1 MRVIIIF
8 ETEVE
13 RGFPAL
19 IMGERIAKL
28 ACCCPWKVAW
38 REWVCVL
45 LSAVLGL
52 RGAYQ

>member
-1 MRVIIIF
+1 MRFSTTF

-28 ACCCPWKVAW
+28 ACCCPWKVAQ
-38 REWVCVL
+38 REWV
-45 LSAVLGL
+45 
-52 RGAYQ
+52 